1 MSLFDAAENRNRERV
16 APLAARM
23 RPRTLQEF
31 VGQSHFLSEGKLLWR
46 LLKSDQMGSVLF
58 YGPPGTGKTTL
69 AHLLAAETRSAFR
82 QLSAVASGV
91 KEMRSLLTEAADRVA
106 TTGNR
111 TLLFVDEIHRFN
123 RAQQDVLLPDVENG
137 TVILVGATTQNPFF
151 SINSALISRSRI
163 FEFHPL
169 ANEEIKQLLQ
179 LAIRDE
185 SRGFGQRIIHLH
197 PGALEFLADASDGDA
212 RRALGA
218 LEIGVLSSDDDP
230 LEFTRDLAE
239 ESVQRKAIE
248 YDPTGDT
255 HYDAISALIKSI
267 RGSDPDAGLYWLAR
281 MLEGGEEI
289 RFLTRR
295 LVILASEDIGN
306 ADPHALPLAVATMQ
320 ACEFVGLPE
329 CQLNL
334 AQCVTY
340 LACAPKSNAATVAI
354 GEARTDIR
362 QGRILPVPVHL
373 QDKHYQ
379 GAKALGHGQG
389 YQYAHDCEEG
399 IAAQDYLGVDREYYR
414 PVDRGFE
421 SELGARLLQIRKILR
436 QNRSETEA
444 E

>member
-169 ANEEIKQLLQ
+169 ANQEIKQLLQ

-185 SRGFGQRIIHLH
+185 SRGFGRRIIHLH
-197 PGALEFLADASDGDA
+197 PDALEFLADASDGDA
-212 RRALGA
+212 RSALGA
-218 LEIGVLSSDDDP
+218 LEIGVLSSDEDP

-362 QGRILPVPVHL
+362 QRRILPVPVHL
-373 QDKHYQ
+373 QDKHFQ
-379 GAKALGHGQG
+379 GAKTLGHGQG
-389 YQYAHDCEEG
+389 YQYAHDFEEG
-399 IAAQDYLGVDREYYR
+399 IAAQEYLGVDREYYR

-436 QNRSETEA
+436 QNRPETE
-444 E
+444 EE